1 MQQADRIAAYPPN
14 PHVRSNLALEIEEAH
29 KDGDPL
35 ARPERPGQ
43 FRIAMVS
50 YSFYDSDN
58 RVMRYAETLAARGD
72 HVDVISLFKP
82 GQSARDVIRGVNVF
96 RIQQR
101 IVDERGKWDYAWRL
115 FLFFLRS
122 ITLLTRK
129 HLEAPYDLVHIHSV
143 PDLLVFTGLV
153 PKLTGTKLILDIHD
167 ILPEFYAS
175 KFRVSHSSLVF
186 RVLVWVERICAA
198 FADHVII
205 SNDIWLKRF
214 TARSARA
221 DKCSTVLN
229 FPDPAIFHRK
239 GRTRKDGK
247 FIMLY
252 PGTLSW
258 HQGLDIA
265 IRAFHR
271 VRNKITNAEFHIHG
285 TGAARNSLLQLIG
298 ELNLCDRV
306 FIKNSLPLREV
317 PGIMENADLGIV
329 PKRKD
334 SFGNEAFSTKTLE
347 FMSLGV
353 PLIVS
358 NTAVDTYYFN
368 DSVAIFFRD
377 EDEADLARCMLMM
390 AEHPE
395 FRKQLAQ
402 NALEFVEN
410 YSWDSNKESY
420 LSLVDSMAARTAGGM
435 TASA

>member
-1 MQQADRIAAYPPN
+1 M
-14 PHVRSNLALEIEEAH
+14 ALKIEETHANH
-29 KDGDPL
+29 DPL
-35 ARPERPGQ
+35 PWPKRPRQ

-82 GQSARDVIRGVNVF
+82 GQAAREVIRGVNVF
-96 RIQQR
+96 RIQR
-101 IVDERGKWDYAWRL
+101 RMIDERGKWDYAWRL
-115 FLFFLRS
+115 FSFFLRS
-122 ITLLTRK
+122 LTLLTRK
-129 HLEAPYDLVHIHSV
+129 HLQHRYDLIHIHSV
-143 PDLLVFTGLV
+143 PDLLVFTALV
-153 PKLTGTKLILDIHD
+153 PKLTGTRVILDIHD

-175 KFRVSHSSLVF
+175 KFKVTHSSLVF
-186 RVLVWVERICAA
+186 RVLLWVERICAA

-229 FPDPAIFHRK
+229 FPDPTVFR
-239 GRTRKDGK
+239 RTGKTRNDGK

-271 VRNKITNAEFHIHG
+271 VRNKIPRAEFHIHG
-285 TGAARNSLLQLIG
+285 AGSARNSLLQLVG
-298 ELNLCDRV
+298 ELNLRDRV
-306 FIKNSLPLREV
+306 FIKNPLPLREIPSV
-317 PGIMENADLGIV
+317 MEDADLGIV

-358 NTAVDTYYFN
+358 DTAVDTYYFN
-368 DSVAIFFRD
+368 DSVAMFFHD
-377 EDEADLARCMLMM
+377 EDEADLARCMLLM
-390 AEHPE
+390 ADHPE
-395 FRKQLAQ
+395 FRKHLAQ

-410 YSWDSNKESY
+410 YSWDSNKGSY
-420 LSLVDSMAARTAGGM
+420 LSLVDSMAARRAVGV
-435 TASA
+435 TASVQKGLDDLGI